1 MSHSFDQNTSVLR
14 RWAHHSDT
22 ALPADWVSFRQS
34 NQTLAMN
41 IEREDPTLV
50 SLLRGSASASVTADA
65 IEGKLSAKPQSYDDR
80 MKAQRQERMQQL
92 ADANP
97 FSSGNVTEAL
107 EVESLNPELANRLKR
122 EAGIGGTGA
131 ATLSPE
137 QLEQQRATLRAQE
150 ARVEAMNHNQER
162 LRRGALA

>member
-80 MKAQRQERMQQL
+80 MKTQHQERMQHL
-92 ADANP
+92 ADNNP
-97 FSSGNVTEAL
+97 YAAGNMTGAL
-107 EVESLNPELANRLKR
+107 EVEAANPELAKRLKR
-122 EAGIGGTGA
+122 EAGIGSNGSLA
-131 ATLSPE
+131 VPPAKIH
-137 QLEQQRATLRAQE
+137 QLQDAIRAQE
-150 ARVEAMNHNQER
+150 TRVDAMNHNQER